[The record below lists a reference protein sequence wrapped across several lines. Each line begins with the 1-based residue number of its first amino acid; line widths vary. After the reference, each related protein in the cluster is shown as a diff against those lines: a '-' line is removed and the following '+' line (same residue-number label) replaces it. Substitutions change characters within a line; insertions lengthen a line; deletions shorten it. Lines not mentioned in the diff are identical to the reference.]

1 MGVIEKDRILE
12 VRGEDLYDSEGEQ
25 VGSVEEIYLDDE
37 TDAPE
42 TVPVKRE
49 EIRVER
55 EPTITDANTGDALEG
70 SAISEEEHERTVSSE
85 DVRRQEIE
93 IDEPGGRSHRA

>member
-12 VRGEDLYDSEGEQ
+12 VRGEDLHDSDGEQ

-55 EPTITDANTGDALEG
+55 EPITDANTCDAMEG
-70 SAISEEEHERTVSSE
+70 SAISEEEHERTVSE

>member
-12 VRGEDLYDSEGEQ
+12 VRGEDLYDSDGEQ

-55 EPTITDANTGDALEG
+55 EPITDANTGDAMEG
-70 SAISEEEHERTVSSE
+70 SAISEEEHERTVSE
-85 DVRRQEIE
+85 DVRRQEID

>member
-12 VRGEDLYDSEGEQ
+12 VRGEDLYDSDGEQ
-25 VGSVEEIYLDDE
+25 VGSVEEIYFDDE

-55 EPTITDANTGDALEG
+55 EPITDANTGDAMEG
-70 SAISEEEHERTVSSE
+70 SAISEEEHERTVSE
-85 DVRRQEIE
+85 DVRRQEID
-93 IDEPGGRSHRA
+93 IDEPGGRFHRA